1 MACMAFLRLP
11 MYVSVSNATR
21 GLIHQCGLHRE
32 LFVLRHVKGLSL
44 CVVGLLLACSPKH
57 DAVEE
62 AAEQA
67 SERGAGPLN
76 GADAP
81 AEAPEWEPLDLSLPE
96 DLSWEPDGEAMNAP
110 PRQFNLD
117 GLFNK
122 GEESTL
128 SIYALPTVKPTE
140 EGAYLPE
147 VDGASVSITV
157 KGK

>member
-1 MACMAFLRLP
+1 MAFLRLP

-44 CVVGLLLACSPKH
+44 CVVGLLLACSPNP

-67 SERGAGPLN
+67 SEPGATPLN

-81 AEAPEWEPLDLSLPE
+81 AEAFESKPLDLSLPE
-96 DLSWEPDGEAMNAP
+96 DLSWEQDGEAVNAA
-110 PRQFNLD
+110 PRQFDLD

-128 SIYALPTVKPTE
+128 SIYALPTLKPTE